1 MRRNVNRSTSEVFQ
15 DMDYVF
21 DLQDHGNHDIAFT
34 VLDKKRIRRSSLDNR
49 QVEVMAGE
57 MRRSLT
63 GWIEETFADISIQ
76 DRPVATKIHTALEKR
91 FPNVPCK
98 HLMMKAF
105 EVSQSKEDIWKRIV
119 RDLNQVNENLKPDA
133 LYQKFR
139 FTPSQQHDFGQEHI
153 VHKYIAGY

>member
-1 MRRNVNRSTSEVFQ
+1 MSIFALPFLKGKDSRKGQRPRSISDIEEKMRRQVYKNTSEVFD

-63 GWIEETFADISIQ
+63 GWIKETFADISIQ
-76 DRPVATKIHTALEKR
+76 DRPVATKIHTALEK
-91 FPNVPCK
+91 VCQ
-98 HLMMKAF
+98 
-105 EVSQSKEDIWKRIV
+105 VSQSKEDI
-119 RDLNQVNENLKPDA
+119 
-133 LYQKFR
+133 
-139 FTPSQQHDFGQEHI
+139 S
-153 VHKYIAGY
+153 